1 MSSRLLR
8 WVVIAFTCFWFG
20 ALVPAHTRGQIK
32 LAGSRSAAANTPET
46 SHCSKGGHCNK
57 KSVPSTKQE
66 APKPEQDTS
75 DCAVCH
81 LILGLH
87 TPPPVTTYEVYL
99 GLVRGAPIDHTEIAP
114 LRHTALPFHGLDPPT
129 V

>member
-8 WVVIAFTCFWFG
+8 WVVIAFTCMWFG
-20 ALVPAHTRGQIK
+20 VLVPAHTRGQIK
-32 LAGSRSAAANTPET
+32 LAGSRSAAVKSPDADACNRCLTKSAPANA
-46 SHCSKGGHCNK
+46 G
-57 KSVPSTKQE
+57 
-66 APKPEQDTS
+66 KPESPQPPVDTS

-99 GLVRGAPIDHTEIAP
+99 GLVRRLPIDHGEIVP